1 MIALRHCS
9 AFLGRIVAVWI
20 LALPTP
26 SVLAHLLDAALGLP
40 AKFLERQR
48 RICPALASSVT
59 EIASHPHKLIPI
71 IFVVVTV
78 LAFNF
83 LGDGLRDAADPY
95 K

>member
-9 AFLGRIVAVWI
+9 AFLGRIVAVGI

-48 RICPALASSVT
+48 RICPALAN
-59 EIASHPHKLIPI
+59 IARATRLDL
-71 IFVVVTV
+71 VGN
-78 LAFNF
+78 AA
-83 LGDGLRDAADPY
+83 LGSLLERLDDLNTLKTP
-95 K
+95 